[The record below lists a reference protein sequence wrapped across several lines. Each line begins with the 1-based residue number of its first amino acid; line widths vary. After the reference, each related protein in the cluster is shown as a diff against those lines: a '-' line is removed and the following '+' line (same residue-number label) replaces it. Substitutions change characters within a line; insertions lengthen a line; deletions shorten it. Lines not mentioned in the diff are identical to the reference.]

1 LSALPVLFVK
11 KVGFDICD
19 KKFFFSF
26 FGVSDQFILRVFLN
40 DIAYLFNNDE
50 FGGKKASKDY

>member
-11 KVGFDICD
+11 KVGFDIRD
-19 KKFFFSF
+19 KNFFFSF
-26 FGVSDQFILRVFLN
+26 FSVSDQFILRVFLN
-40 DIAYLFNNDE
+40 DISYLFNNDD